1 MIRNQFASLT
11 LAAFALLVGAVAP
24 VSAQLETAAVV
35 NAASF
40 QERFPLSPGCWA
52 TVFADFASQGVSNTF
67 ADAVPFPTMLGGV
80 QVFVN
85 DVAAPMNFAG
95 GGQINFLV
103 PGETPEGRVPFR
115 VEVSGMAI
123 YEGSIQIWPT
133 SPGLL
138 SINPGDVARPGAV
151 LNQDNTLNSQD
162 NPAAPGEVVQIYG
175 VGADFVELPADGA
188 PAPTDRLISTST
200 PTLAYV
206 SVAEAEVS
214 FSGLAPGL
222 VNAWQLNVIVPD
234 VAFVDG
240 QVPVQA
246 EVGGIKTN
254 AVSFWVAR

>member
-1 MIRNQFASLT
+1 MNRKLSASLT
-11 LAAFALLVGAVAP
+11 LAAFALVGAVSP
-24 VSAQLETAAVV
+24 VSAQIESAAVV

-67 ADAVPFPTMLGGV
+67 AEALPFPRMLGGV
-80 QVFVN
+80 EVFVN
-85 DVAAPMNFAG
+85 DVASPMNFAG

-115 VEVSGMAI
+115 VAVSGMTVF
-123 YEGSIQIWPT
+123 EGDIQIWPT

-138 SINPGDVARPGAV
+138 SINPGDAARPGAV
-151 LNQDNTLNSQD
+151 LNQDSTLNTEA
-162 NPAAPGEVVQIYG
+162 NPAAPGEVIQIYG
-175 VGADFVELPADGA
+175 VGADFSELPADGA
-188 PAPTDRLISTST
+188 AAPTDRLIETST

-206 SVAEAEVS
+206 SVAEAVVS

-222 VNAWQLNVIVPD
+222 VNAWQLNIVVPD
-234 VAFVDG
+234 ESFIDG

-246 EVGGIKTN
+246 EVNGLKTN